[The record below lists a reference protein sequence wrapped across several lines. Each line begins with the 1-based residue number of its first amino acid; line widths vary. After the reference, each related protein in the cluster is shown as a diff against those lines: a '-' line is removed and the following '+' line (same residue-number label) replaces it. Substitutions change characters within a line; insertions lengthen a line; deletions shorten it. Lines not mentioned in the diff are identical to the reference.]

1 MPGLSIL
8 IVDASDDFSK
18 AAQRFLM
25 RNGNIKQI
33 EITAEIQEAID
44 MAAKLKPSLI
54 LMDLELL
61 KKAGPSFCQQLKKEA
76 PGAII
81 IGLTMFNNSFIYSE
95 PLENRAID
103 TLVSRECFANNIVQ
117 IIRSL
122 LSENLT

>member
-25 RNGNIKQI
+25 RNDNFKQI
-33 EITAEIQEAID
+33 ERTAEITEAMD

-61 KKAGPSFCQQLKKEA
+61 KKAGPSYCQQLKKEA

-81 IGLTMFNNSFIYSE
+81 IGLTMFNNSFIYSD

-103 TLVSRECFANNIVQ
+103 TLVSREYFANNIVP